1 MVAMGTPGLRLLTP
15 EEWRT
20 FRDLRLRA
28 LTDAPHAFGS
38 TLAREQA
45 LTGAEWRQRLARRA
59 QFVVVI
65 DGSPAATAAGI
76 RSQDGASAELV
87 SMWVEPAWRG
97 RGLGALLVSEVL
109 AWGTAQGLAEVRLW
123 VTEGNRQAE
132 RLYLRHGFTPTG
144 ERQPVL
150 PEEPTRFEF
159 GMVRTLHGRPD
170 S

>member
-1 MVAMGTPGLRLLTP
+1 MVAMGTAEMRLLRP

-20 FRDLRLRA
+20 FRDLRVRA
-28 LTDAPHAFGS
+28 LTESPHAFGS
-38 TLAREQA
+38 TLARELA
-45 LTGAEWRQRLARRA
+45 LTDAEWRQRLARRA
-59 QFVVVI
+59 QFVVSI

-87 SMWVEPAWRG
+87 SMWVDPGRRG
-97 RGLGALLVSEVL
+97 RGLGDLLVREVL
-109 AWGTAQGLAEVRLW
+109 AWATAQGLGEVRLW

-150 PEEPTRFEF
+150 PDDPTRFEF
-159 GMVRTLHGRPD
+159 GMVRRL
-170 S
+170 